1 MYRIDFLQFNGLMQE
16 VMSEEDTLQ
25 NIIDI
30 WFNCKPN
37 KEQKKYLTNAEEWA
51 KYAFENNE
59 HYVKTIFKDE
69 GIFAFIEVY
78 PRAINIKFIDSYQ
91 GKYIFPL
98 FLRYDRV
105 DGYEYFKSGK
115 IVYFENNDLFLQGI
129 TNKTFTPRKNTCT
142 SIDFTLDNRASVT
155 LSETYPIEK
164 EWKTVDKMI
173 DVNTSH
179 NFIRCPKRYDD
190 FLYLLDYKNNI
201 KSEYFDIEKLR

>member
-1 MYRIDFLQFNGLMQE
+1 M
-16 VMSEEDTLQ
+16 
-25 NIIDI
+25 
-30 WFNCKPN
+30 
-37 KEQKKYLTNAEEWA
+37 
-51 KYAFENNE
+51 
-59 HYVKTIFKDE
+59 TIYKGE
-69 GIFAFIEVY
+69 KIFGFIEVY
-78 PRAINIKFIDSYQ
+78 PRTINIKFIDTYQ

-105 DGYEYFKSGK
+105 DGYEYFKSEK

-142 SIDFTLDNRASVT
+142 SIDFALNNRASVSI
-155 LSETYPIEK
+155 SETYPPKK

-201 KSEYFDIEKLR
+201 KSEYFDMKSIATSDL

>member
-1 MYRIDFLQFNGLMQE
+1 MYRIEYLQFNELMQE

-30 WFNCKPN
+30 WLNCKPN

-59 HYVKTIFKDE
+59 HYVMTIFKDE

-78 PRAINIKFIDSYQ
+78 PRTINIKFIDSYQ

-105 DGYEYFKSGK
+105 DGYEYFKSEK
-115 IVYFENNDLFLQGI
+115 IVYFEDNDLFLQGI
-129 TNKTFTPRKNTCT
+129 TNKTFTPRKNTIT
-142 SIDFTLDNRASVT
+142 SIDFALDNRASVT
-155 LSETYPIEK
+155 ITETYPIK
-164 EWKTVDKMI
+164 KDWKTAEKKI
-173 DVNTSH
+173 EVNTSH

>member
-1 MYRIDFLQFNGLMQE
+1 M
-16 VMSEEDTLQ
+16 
-25 NIIDI
+25 
-30 WFNCKPN
+30 
-37 KEQKKYLTNAEEWA
+37 
-51 KYAFENNE
+51 
-59 HYVKTIFKDE
+59 TIFKDE

-78 PRAINIKFIDSYQ
+78 SRTINIKFIDSYQ

-105 DGYEYFKSGK
+105 DGYEYFKSEK

-142 SIDFTLDNRASVT
+142 SIDFALDNRASVT
-155 LSETYPIEK
+155 ITETYPPK
-164 EWKTVDKMI
+164 KDWKTADKMI
-173 DVNTSH
+173 DINTSH

>member
-1 MYRIDFLQFNGLMQE
+1 MGNLLR
-16 VMSEEDTLQ
+16 
-25 NIIDI
+25 
-30 WFNCKPN
+30 
-37 KEQKKYLTNAEEWA
+37 KKKHLISAEEWA

-59 HYVKTIFKDE
+59 HYVMTIFKNE
-69 GIFAFIEVY
+69 GIFAFIEVC

-105 DGYEYFKSGK
+105 DGYEYFKSEK

-129 TNKTFTPRKNTCT
+129 TNKTFTPHKNTCT
-142 SIDFTLDNRASVT
+142 SIDFALDNRASVSI
-155 LSETYPIEK
+155 SETYPPKK

-179 NFIRCPKRYDD
+179 NFIHCPKRYND

-201 KSEYFDIEKLR
+201 KSEYF